1 VPVSTKGRKI
11 SSRMRLPRDARR
23 AQLIDSASAVFVAS
37 GYHAA
42 AMDEIAEHAGVSK
55 PVLYQHFPSKLEL
68 YLAMLDQNIAEF
80 LKIVHEALASTDDN
94 KQRVSAAISVY
105 FTYIDDPHSAF
116 RLLFEN
122 DLTSSSAVRER
133 LDGLTHACAEEI
145 AVIIESDTGRSHD
158 EAQLLAVG
166 LVGQAQ
172 VSARYWLN
180 SKQQIDRDTASHLL
194 ASLAWR
200 GIAGFPRR

>member
-1 VPVSTKGRKI
+1 MGHNRRRSEPRV
-11 SSRMRLPRDARR
+11 RLPRGARR
-23 AQLIDSASAVFVAS
+23 AQLIDSASRVFVAS
-37 GYHAA
+37 GYHSA
-42 AMDEIAEHAGVSK
+42 AMDEIAEDAGVSK

-80 LKIVHEALASTDDN
+80 LRRVHDSLESTHDN
-94 KQRVSAAISVY
+94 KQRVTAAVSVY
-105 FTYIDDPHSAF
+105 FTYIDDPQSAF

-122 DLTSSSAVRER
+122 DLTASTAVRER
-133 LDGLTHACAEEI
+133 LDGLTQACAEAI
-145 AVIIESDTGRSHD
+145 ADVIQEDTGIGRD
-158 EAQLLAVG
+158 ESLLLAVG

-172 VSARYWLN
+172 VSARYWLH
-180 SKQQIDRDTASHLL
+180 SKQEIDRGVATQLV